1 MKKFI
6 ALRAKTYV
14 YLKDNND
21 EGKKT
26 KFTKICVIKRF
37 KFKYYKSCL
46 KTSWI
51 ANIINS
57 LEREEIDLDCLK
69 QDKKSS

>member
-1 MKKFI
+1 MKKFVG
-6 ALRAKTYV
+6 LRAKTYV

-26 KFTKICVIKRF
+26 KCTKICVIKKL

-46 KTSWI
+46 KTS
-51 ANIINS
+51 
-57 LEREEIDLDCLK
+57 
-69 QDKKSS
+69 